1 MITQL
6 ASAPRRFDRN
16 VDLQLPMSAPAVSK
30 HLEVLEQA
38 GLVRRRCT
46 GRTQVCVRWN
56 GRPQVCVLRER
67 PVIDAGRWI
76 EAQTAFWSGSLDI
89 RWPGTCPRSRWHAC
103 HA

>member
-1 MITQL
+1 
-6 ASAPRRFDRN
+6 
-16 VDLQLPMSAPAVSK
+16 MSAPAVSK
-30 HLEVLEQA
+30 HLQVLEQA
-38 GLVRRRCT
+38 GLVQQRC
-46 GRTQVCVRWN
+46 N
-56 GRPQVCVLRER
+56 GRHQVGVLRER